1 MSQAISIFKK
11 VESLVPSTIFQLGGI
26 QPILDA
32 IKKEVSDEL
41 PDTSTAKGRD
51 AIRSNAS
58 KVSKS
63 KTLLDGMGKALA
75 DDLNA
80 KLKPINDER
89 KLARDT
95 LDALRDKT
103 REPLTQYEADEQ
115 AKEVAKAEQAEAE
128 RLAIVK
134 ESDWELALLKDEK
147 FDRDLADLKAKAEAE
162 RVELEAK
169 ELKELEARNEQIA
182 KDAAEAERAKSAQAL
197 IDAEYEK
204 QKAERQVLQQQ
215 EDAKNLALKFERDAE
230 AERVRLDKAEK
241 YAAQRLID
249 LEEANRQQRIADA
262 KKAEE
267 DKLKAVAVESARV
280 VLIARQ
286 EKAEIDQRAA
296 NKEHCR
302 KLNLEA
308 VECLRHGGLS
318 NENATLAVRLIAAKR
333 VTNIVINY

>member
-1 MSQAISIFKK
+1 MKNEITTIENLNA
-11 VESLVPSTIFQLGGI
+11 LVPSTIFKLGGI

-32 IKKEVSDEL
+32 IEKEVSQEV

-80 KLKPINDER
+80 KLKPINAER

-95 LDALRDKT
+95 LDSLRDKT
-103 REPLTQYEADEQ
+103 REPLTQYEAAEQ
-115 AKEVAKAEQAEAE
+115 AKEVAKAKKLETE

-134 ESDWELALLKDEK
+134 EIDHEFALMIDEK

-169 ELKELEARNEQIA
+169 QLKELEARNKQIA
-182 KDAAEAERAKSAQAL
+182 EDAAKAERDKHAQAL

-204 QKAERQVLQQQ
+204 QKAKREALQQK
-215 EDAKNLALKFERDAE
+215 EEALAAVE
-230 AERVRLDKAEK
+230 AERVRTDKAEK
-241 YAAQRLID
+241 DAAQRLID
-249 LEEANRQQRIADA
+249 QAAQAKFDQQKAIDEQKEKYEAQ
-262 KKAEE
+262 K
-267 DKLKAVAVESARV
+267 VT
-280 VLIARQ
+280 
-286 EKAEIDQRAA
+286 EKAESDKREA
-296 NKEHCR
+296 NKQHCK
-302 KLNLEA
+302 KLNNEA
-308 VECLRHGGLS
+308 VKCFEDGGLS
-318 NENATLAVRLIAAKR
+318 HDDAVLAVRLIAAHR
-333 VTNIVINY
+333 VSHIQINY

>member
-1 MSQAISIFKK
+1 MKNEITTIENLNA
-11 VESLVPSTIFQLGGI
+11 LVPSTIFKLGGI

-32 IKKEVSDEL
+32 IEKEVSQEV

-80 KLKPINDER
+80 KLKPINAER

-95 LDALRDKT
+95 LDSLRDKT
-103 REPLTQYEADEQ
+103 REPLTQYEAAEQ
-115 AKEVAKAEQAEAE
+115 AKEVAKAKKLETE

-134 ESDWELALLKDEK
+134 EIDHEFALMIDEK

-169 ELKELEARNEQIA
+169 QLKELEARNKQIA
-182 KDAAEAERAKSAQAL
+182 EDAAKAERDKHAQAL

-204 QKAERQVLQQQ
+204 QKAKREALQQK
-215 EDAKNLALKFERDAE
+215 EEALAAVE
-230 AERVRLDKAEK
+230 AERVRTDKAEK
-241 YAAQRLID
+241 DAAQRLID
-249 LEEANRQQRIADA
+249 QAAQAKIDQQNAIDDEKAKYEAQ
-262 KKAEE
+262 K
-267 DKLKAVAVESARV
+267 VA
-280 VLIARQ
+280 
-286 EKAEIDQRAA
+286 EKAEADKRES
-296 NKEHCR
+296 NKQHCK
-302 KLNLEA
+302 KLNNEA
-308 VECLRHGGLS
+308 VKCFEDGGLS
-318 NENATLAVRLIAAKR
+318 HDDAVLSVRLIAANR
-333 VTNIVINY
+333 VSHIQINY